1 MYLFK
6 KQIWLTAALLL
17 TLTACGGSKEVTTT
31 TVTEA
36 GGSGSDTGGTL
47 SGRVIDS
54 SVGSARVCFDMN
66 NDSQCTTG
74 DSYVETDAEGYYE
87 ISYEE
92 ETIVEEYH
100 LIADVRSSESTDA
113 DYASGTPDYD
123 YVMHAFDQG
132 TGKPN
137 IISPLTTY
145 MNYEQRNTG
154 APAETV
160 ASNTVQVIDQYEQYT
175 YAEEVEIEYEY
186 TEYVQGDFISNKDSA
201 DQHKADFN
209 QRVHNLNEMM
219 ARQMQESQAVW
230 EDRFYSGDVTVDSF
244 DWSDNSHL
252 VVTNANSSVFQGFE
266 VIVEEVTSYEHGTFD
281 ALEVSDSLWVDVPSA
296 TEINNLLAYI
306 SARETYSNEFTG
318 NTYRHSISFNG
329 SLSSYG
335 YFVISSGSVTYYV
348 ENVDNFGDNF
358 CVFANA
364 PFPSSGS
371 LSESDFVSQMNSA
384 FQEVNQQ
391 GGGIFYSDL
400 ARVSAPPS
408 GCSSVGDVLANI
420 DTATSIETASEGDIY
435 DNSVRPDQNWS
446 FPATSAVL
454 SVASPV
460 KLAPSSLSSNFSTG
474 TLSTCSYGGVNYATN
489 PCRTPTK
496 KE

>member
-175 YAEEVEIEYEY
+175 YAEKVEIEYEY
-186 TEYVQGDFISNKDSA
+186 TEYVQGDFISNKGSA
-201 DQHKADFN
+201 DQHEADFN

-252 VVTNANSSVFQGFE
+252 VVTNANASVFQGFE
-266 VIVEEVTSYEHGTFD
+266 VIVEEVTSFEHGTFD

-348 ENVDNFGDNF
+348 ENVDNFVDNF

-364 PFPSSGS
+364 PFPSSGG

-420 DTATSIETASEGDIY
+420 DTATSMETASEGDIY

-489 PCRTPTK
+489 PCRTPTG